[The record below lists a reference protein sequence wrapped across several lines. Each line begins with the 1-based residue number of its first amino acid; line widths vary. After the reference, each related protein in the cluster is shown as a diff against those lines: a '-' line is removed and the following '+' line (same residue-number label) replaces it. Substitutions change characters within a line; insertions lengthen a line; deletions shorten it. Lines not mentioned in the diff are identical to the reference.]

1 MNFRKQFKNKQTSL
15 LLPFETVEELDSL
28 SKQTSLNRSEVA
40 TYCIKSVLTDDE
52 KIDQLFGVEVADEEE
67 GGEEN

>member
-28 SKQTSLNRSEVA
+28 TKQTSLNRSEVA
-40 TYCIKSVLTDDE
+40 TYLIKSVLTDDE
-52 KIDQLFGVEVADEEE
+52 KIDQPESGD
-67 GGEEN
+67 